1 MEDKIS
7 WALKLLTTLRLSPK
21 VGFMNTIGQLGM
33 RLAKFLDSM
42 IQEQLYPRGQ
52 LPPNS
57 PKAKEIRDC
66 CYFCFRDFLKMQ
78 GI

>member
-1 MEDKIS
+1 MEDNLS

-21 VGFMNTIGQLGM
+21 GGFMNTIGQSGV

-42 IQEQLYPRGQ
+42 IQEQMCLHGSQP
-52 LPPNS
+52 S
-57 PKAKEIRDC
+57 KSVITKENWDC
-66 CYFCFRDFLKMQ
+66 RHSRFTNFQKPG